1 MEQRFFKKDF
11 LGTLELMKM
20 EINGLENEGEMCSA
34 DASKLYFCADYDRLL
49 RTVIC
54 VMATFSCI
62 LDVQFC

>member
-49 RTVIC
+49 RK
-54 VMATFSCI
+54 
-62 LDVQFC
+62 Q

>member
-1 MEQRFFKKDF
+1 
-11 LGTLELMKM
+11 M

-49 RTVIC
+49 LRTVIC

-62 LDVQFC
+62 LYVFC

>member
-1 MEQRFFKKDF
+1 MDWKTKEK
-11 LGTLELMKM
+11 L
-20 EINGLENEGEMCSA
+20 CSA

-62 LDVQFC
+62 LYVFYENPL